1 MAVLASTLLLG
12 LMLALLTG
20 LRERLDGL
28 SAGPAW
34 RDVPILLLTSSLLA
48 LAFSG
53 LAGREW
59 LGGLLALGL
68 LAVAIDATLRYWARH
83 RARPD
88 AEALVTGIDAL
99 LPQTQ
104 CGKCGYPGCRPY
116 AEAIA
121 GGMADI
127 NQCPPGGEAGIRAL
141 AKLLGRPPKPLNT
154 HHGLTKPPQ
163 VARIREAECIG
174 CFKCIAACPVDAI
187 IGAPKFLHVVV
198 EDLCTGCELC
208 IAPCPVDCIDL
219 LAAVVTLA
227 DPSRSSAQSRSTV

>member
-88 AEALVTGIDAL
+88 AEALVTDHAVASLGSCRVPTTDLRRLATNSAAL
-99 LPQTQ
+99 
-104 CGKCGYPGCRPY
+104 R
-116 AEAIA
+116 
-121 GGMADI
+121 
-127 NQCPPGGEAGIRAL
+127 
-141 AKLLGRPPKPLNT
+141 
-154 HHGLTKPPQ
+154 
-163 VARIREAECIG
+163 
-174 CFKCIAACPVDAI
+174 
-187 IGAPKFLHVVV
+187 
-198 EDLCTGCELC
+198 TG
-208 IAPCPVDCIDL
+208 
-219 LAAVVTLA
+219 
-227 DPSRSSAQSRSTV
+227 SSSVWT